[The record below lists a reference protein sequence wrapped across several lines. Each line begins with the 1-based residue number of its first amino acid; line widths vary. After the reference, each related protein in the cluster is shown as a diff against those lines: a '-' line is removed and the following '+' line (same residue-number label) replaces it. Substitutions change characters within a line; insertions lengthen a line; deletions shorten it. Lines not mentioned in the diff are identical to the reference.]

1 MFDDKMTGAYRSI
14 KAPESLRERVLSS
27 ECDVRP
33 FKVKRKP
40 YMKTLAAAAACIM
53 LSAAAFGY
61 SFAPGARAEIYG
73 AAMKS
78 GESIAVEELSAAPFS
93 LARKDGAE
101 SVEVP
106 FELKLSG
113 KAEVSV
119 SYGRVFVG
127 DDESGEL
134 ADCGNETLI
143 RGNTSLC
150 WRAEAVPEGEPLFLT
165 VKIRAK
171 KLVFRLEFNAE
182 IGEWTIC
189 REE

>member
-1 MFDDKMTGAYRSI
+1 MFDDKMTEAYRSI
-14 KAPESLRERVLSS
+14 KAPESLRERVVSS
-27 ECDVRP
+27 DCEVRP
-33 FKVKRKP
+33 FRAKRVR
-40 YMKTLAAAAACIM
+40 YMKPLAAAAACVM

-61 SFAPGARAEIYG
+61 SFAPGARAEICG
-73 AAMKS
+73 TAVDSGKS
-78 GESIAVEELSAAPFS
+78 LAVTDSSAVPFS
-93 LARKDGAE
+93 LAREGGAE
-101 SVEVP
+101 TVEVQI
-106 FELKLSG
+106 ELKLSG
-113 KAEVSV
+113 SAKVYVSE
-119 SYGRVFVG
+119 GRVFAG
-127 DDESGEL
+127 GAGEEL
-134 ADCGNETLI
+134 ADCGNETRI